1 MRRRLLATA
10 LAVAVVVP
18 LAACGGG
25 ASSPLEIVRASSAK
39 TVGAESSKVSIV
51 IDSVVEG
58 ETVHFTGEG
67 AFDFAAK
74 KGVLTLDLGSLLA
87 GTKLETRL
95 LGDVAYVGV
104 PAALGGLMGGKKFLK
119 LDIAALAAQN
129 EQFGGLTGGTDP
141 TSGVDALR
149 GAKDVTKVGSE
160 EVRGES
166 TIHYRGTVDLSA
178 AKAKLEGDA
187 ADAVDELTTLLKS
200 NDIPFDVW
208 IDGAG
213 RVRRSTLAV
222 DLPASAKTDNK
233 AVKTTVTTELYD
245 FGTTVDV
252 VEPPAAE
259 VADGN
264 GLLAGIGKR

>member
-10 LAVAVVVP
+10 LAAVVVLP
-18 LAACGGG
+18 LTACGSG
-25 ASSPLEIVRASSAK
+25 ASSAIEIVRASSAK

-51 IDSVVEG
+51 IDTVVEG

-67 AFDFAAK
+67 AFDYAGK

-87 GTKLETRL
+87 GSKLETRL
-95 LGDVAYVGV
+95 IGDIAYVGV
-104 PAALGGLMGGKKFLK
+104 PPAMGGLLAGKKFLK
-119 LDIAALAAQN
+119 LDIKALAAQN
-129 EQFGGLTGGTDP
+129 EQFGGLSGSTDP
-141 TSGVDALR
+141 TSGIDALR

-166 TIHYRGTVDLSA
+166 TTHYRGTIDLTA
-178 AKAKLEGDA
+178 AKAELEGDA
-187 ADAVDELTTLLKS
+187 AESVDELTTLLKS
-200 NDIPFDVW
+200 EDVPFDVW
-208 IDGAG
+208 IDGDG

-233 AVKTTVTTELYD
+233 AVKTTITTELYD

-264 GLLAGIGKR
+264 SLLAGVGKQ